1 MGQYLQFRSWLRTS
15 SGAERGLAV
24 TSVAVVVG
32 LTAWS
37 LFPTTSPDQTTTLQ
51 TQAGGPPA
59 AAPVTGAT
67 NQAAAGGAA
76 VGPSAALQPGAAV
89 APGAAAPGAA
99 GPGATT
105 TGGTGP
111 AAAAPRTRPAGATG
125 GSCPAGPTD
134 IGVSATQI
142 NVAAV
147 LINLAG
153 AIGNGAVGL
162 ASPDDQ
168 RKMSDAV
175 VADINAHGGVACRK
189 IAVTYYEANPIDSS
203 SAQKACLAI
212 AQAKIYSVLDLGGF
226 AYPQG
231 SADCVAQHKIPIMTG
246 APVPSELKQYYPYL
260 MSGQADVTVADRTS
274 VLGLKRLGWF
284 DPAKGFKKLGLYM
297 DECSPEVNNSLLK
310 DLAGIGLAQK
320 DISIYKFSC
329 PSGGFGSA
337 SDASAAVVQHRQDG
351 VTNMIP
357 VTGGGSFKSYSS
369 VAQQQGYR
377 PKYTAL
383 DYNGQYITTTGATG
397 PDQDGFDGSIG
408 ITTTRIG
415 MESSGFSDPA
425 TDACKAVFKRHGL
438 DPAWVTSSYL
448 GGNTCTYWNLFAAA
462 ANKAPSLT
470 RINLGHGLEQVGR
483 LGMAYVFQDS
493 IYKPGKLSGA
503 DFSWVV
509 QYRKSCNCWKVIDR
523 TPRASAY

>member
-1 MGQYLQFRSWLRTS
+1 MGQYLQFRSWLRDS
-15 SGAERGLAV
+15 SRAERGLATTTV
-24 TSVAVVVG
+24 LVVVG
-32 LTAWS
+32 LTSWS
-37 LFPTTSPDQTTTLQ
+37 LYPAAPAGQTSSLA
-51 TQAGGPPA
+51 TQAGVQGAGPA
-59 AAPVTGAT
+59 AAGTT
-67 NQAAAGGAA
+67 QAAAGGAA
-76 VGPSAALQPGAAV
+76 GGTAGSIAQAGSAPGAV
-89 APGAAAPGAA
+89 APGTTAATGSA
-99 GPGATT
+99 GSNG
-105 TGGTGP
+105 
-111 AAAAPRTRPAGATG
+111 RTAVGPAGAKAG
-125 GSCPAGPTD
+125 GTASGACGSLGATEV
-134 IGVSATQI
+134 GVSPTQI

-147 LINLAG
+147 LINMAG

-162 ASPDDQ
+162 ASPTDQ

-189 IAVTYYEANPIDSS
+189 IAVTYFEANPIDSS

-212 AQAKIYSVLDLGGF
+212 AQAKVYGVLDLGGF

-231 SADCVAQHKIPIMTG
+231 SADCVAQHKIPIVTG
-246 APVPSELKQYYPYL
+246 ALVPSEAKQYYPYIS
-260 MSGQADVTVADRTS
+260 SGQADVTVADRTA

-310 DLAGIGLAQK
+310 DLAGIGLAEK

-351 VTNMIP
+351 VTNVIP
-357 VTGGGSFKSYSS
+357 VTGGGSFKSYTA
-369 VAQQQGYR
+369 VAEQQRYR

-397 PDQDGFDGSIG
+397 PDQNAFDGSIG
-408 ITTTRIG
+408 VTTTRIG

-425 TDACKAVFKRHGL
+425 TDACKAVFKRHGV

-462 ANKAPSLT
+462 AGKAPSLT
-470 RINLGHGLEQVGR
+470 RVNLGHGLEQVGR
-483 LGMAYVFQDS
+483 IPMAYVFQDS
-493 IYKPGKLSGA
+493 IFKPGKLSGG
-503 DFSWVV
+503 DFSWVD
-509 QYRKSCNCWKVIDR
+509 QYHKSCNCWKVIDR
-523 TPRASAY
+523 TPRPSAY